1 VSDII
6 LVEYNGRAWL
16 IRGERYIDDLLI
28 NALPQGIGIDIITC
42 ESEVDVNDLW
52 RQEGWEDNQG
62 RTPWMI
68 HPEIMKRLRRTQ
80 SDQSI
85 LFGQWSALLND
96 DALDTIRA
104 IAVAAA
110 ETASARVVLISYTQ
124 AGQTQTMNDLTNL
137 RYSLVESELT
147 RLGVALSRIVREAV
161 TAGTDPDA
169 SIKPDRFDIRIGTA

>member
-16 IRGERYIDDLLI
+16 VRGERYIDDLLV
-28 NALPQGIGIDIITC
+28 NTLPQGIGIDIITC

-52 RQEGWEDNQG
+52 PREGWGDNQG

-68 HPEIMKRLRRTQ
+68 HPGIMKRLRGTQ
-80 SDQSI
+80 LGQSI

-96 DALDTIRA
+96 DALDTMRA

-110 ETASARVVLISYTQ
+110 EAAGARVFLISYTQ
-124 AGQTQTMNDLTNL
+124 PGQTQTMNDLTNL
-137 RYSLVESELT
+137 RYSLVESELA

-161 TAGTDPDA
+161 TAEIDPDA
-169 SIKPDRFDIRIGTA
+169 GIKDERFDIRIGTA